1 MPTVGIKFFATLR
14 RFAPPGYEREIVPWD
29 IAPGASVAD
38 LLALLGIPEE
48 EDLAVVVGNRIVM
61 PHYRLEDGETVLLLP
76 PVVGG

>member
-1 MPTVGIKFFATLR
+1 MPTVAVRFFATLR
-14 RFAPPGYEREIVPWD
+14 RYAPPGRERDGVSFAL
-29 IAPGASVAD
+29 APGARVAD

-61 PHYRLEDGETVLLLP
+61 PHYALEDGETVLLLP